1 MANLVAIVGRPNV
14 GKSTLFNR
22 LTKTRQAIVSDT
34 AGTTRDRQYG
44 KCEWNGR
51 EFSVV
56 DTGGWVVNSDD
67 IFEDAIRKQV
77 IVATEEADVVLFV
90 VDVQTGLTDWD
101 QDVATILR
109 RTKLPV
115 ILVANKTDNNDQI
128 YDAAEFY
135 ALGLGEPQCISS
147 ATGSGTGDL
156 MDEIVRDL
164 PKDTLITQ
172 QMVNELMDTNRNKT
186 YSDKQILDVA
196 IQEYKV
202 GNDYENDPAGIQ
214 ADQLTGNFLNILW
227 RKSFYDKLTNCFD
240 KAGIKIAEL
249 DIAPLALAD
258 CILDDTRKR
267 AGCMLVDMGAATTT
281 MLVYHKNI
289 LRHIAV
295 IPLGSSN
302 ITKDIAS
309 ANIEED
315 VAEKMKIKYGSAY
328 TELEERDKT
337 MEYSVTPEQTISSE
351 KFQQIVEARIQ
362 EIIENVWAQ
371 VPTEYK
377 KKLNGGIVITGG
389 GSNMK
394 NITKAFSKKTEIDK
408 INIVQFINDTV
419 TTTKNINL
427 PHDGTLNTLL
437 GLLMKGDQSC
447 DGGEIKTSLF
457 NESNQPEQ
465 PALTKTQP
473 TEPNYVAG
481 GTAGVRTPA
490 EIAAAAELQRKQDN
504 DEWTKAVADNTIGAY
519 QSYKEK
525 YPNGLHTEEATKIIE
540 EIQNKESKPKDNI
553 IKRGIS
559 VFKRWI
565 TEENEE

>member
-1 MANLVAIVGRPNV
+1 
-14 GKSTLFNR
+14 
-22 LTKTRQAIVSDT
+22 
-34 AGTTRDRQYG
+34 
-44 KCEWNGR
+44 
-51 EFSVV
+51 
-56 DTGGWVVNSDD
+56 
-67 IFEDAIRKQV
+67 
-77 IVATEEADVVLFV
+77 
-90 VDVQTGLTDWD
+90 
-101 QDVATILR
+101 
-109 RTKLPV
+109 
-115 ILVANKTDNNDQI
+115 
-128 YDAAEFY
+128 
-135 ALGLGEPQCISS
+135 
-147 ATGSGTGDL
+147 
-156 MDEIVRDL
+156 
-164 PKDTLITQ
+164 
-172 QMVNELMDTNRNKT
+172 
-186 YSDKQILDVA
+186 
-196 IQEYKV
+196 
-202 GNDYENDPAGIQ
+202 
-214 ADQLTGNFLNILW
+214 
-227 RKSFYDKLTNCFD
+227 
-240 KAGIKIAEL
+240 
-249 DIAPLALAD
+249 
-258 CILDDTRKR
+258 
-267 AGCMLVDMGAATTT
+267 
-281 MLVYHKNI
+281 
-289 LRHIAV
+289 
-295 IPLGSSN
+295 
-302 ITKDIAS
+302 
-309 ANIEED
+309 
-315 VAEKMKIKYGSAY
+315 
-328 TELEERDKT
+328 
-337 MEYSVTPEQTISSE
+337 
-351 KFQQIVEARIQ
+351 
-362 EIIENVWAQ
+362 
-371 VPTEYK
+371 
-377 KKLNGGIVITGG
+377 
-389 GSNMK
+389 MK